1 MSSEF
6 LFVCFGVIILV
17 ATNVCVCAYSVMF
30 DSLQPHELHPAR
42 LLCPW
47 NCPGKNG
54 EVSHHNGLG
63 MLGLDTKEDLRTYS
77 VMSDSLPPH
86 GL

>member
-1 MSSEF
+1 MLSLFF
-6 LFVCFGVIILV
+6 LYYHYYFFLPSF
-17 ATNVCVCAYSVMF
+17 ASFLSLLVMF
-30 DSLQPHELHPAR
+30 DSLQPHELYPAR